1 MEKVLDLEEDRED
14 EKKKDREE
22 EKDMKEKMN
31 ILISKLNWT
40 LKKKN
45 FNFYKLERKTTE
57 G

>member
-22 EKDMKEKMN
+22 EKDMKENRK
-31 ILISKLNWT
+31 ILIQLNGT

-45 FNFYKLERKTTE
+45 LILINQEER
-57 G
+57 